1 MSAMIGF
8 HYSESSAIRPA
19 SPAHD
24 AGTSNTPRGAA
35 RSTDVRLTTNI
46 GDLEPSSFRLA
57 MVNAI
62 RARIADGTYETSER
76 INGTVDRLLDVLA

>member
-1 MSAMIGF
+1 MSAMIGY
-8 HYSESSAIRPA
+8 HYSESSAVRATNPV
-19 SPAHD
+19 HD
-24 AGTSNTPRGAA
+24 AGSSITPRGAA
-35 RSTDVRLTTNI
+35 RSTDVRLTTNV

-62 RARIADGTYETSER
+62 RARIADGTYETPEC